1 MDYIIKFSGVHKKYL
16 NKTILSDINIGIKE
30 NEFVFIKGVA
40 GAGKTTLLKL
50 IVAAEKTTYGNVF
63 VEGRNLS
70 SITRKKLINLRQKI
84 GFVFEDFKLIDV
96 QNVFDNIALPLVIA
110 GYEADII
117 QKKVNYILSI
127 LKVEHLKNMYPNSL
141 SKGEKQKIAFARAII
156 GDKRIIL
163 ADEPTANLDLNETK
177 LILDLLD
184 ILNKDNKTIIFTT
197 NKEYIV
203 KNTDKKVFFLKNGT
217 LAE

>member
-50 IVAAEKTTYGNVF
+50 IVGAEKTTYGNVF

-110 GYEADII
+110 GYEADVI

-127 LKVEHLKNMYPNSL
+127 LKVEYLKNMYPSSL

-156 GDKRIIL
+156 GDKKIIL

-203 KNTDKKVFFLKNGT
+203 KNTDKKVLLLQDGVFS
-217 LAE
+217 